1 MGRPKSEPACGISL
15 ARKSDEKAVWASQ
28 HGAKKMRLLGG
39 KKLILILLLCTPVV
53 LTCGLLIGPTSLS
66 PSAIIFGHA
75 GLFDNTGSQDWLILR
90 EIRAPRL
97 ILTSL
102 VGAVLAMS
110 GAILQG
116 LFRNPL
122 ADPSIMGV
130 TSGASAG
137 ASISI
142 LISAHLGSWLSLNGL
157 SGLSIVATGAFLG
170 GMSAVLLVYRVS
182 TNRFGVTSVST
193 MLLVGIAVTALAA
206 ALNNLMSFLA
216 DNELLRRMSLWQM
229 GNLDLANWSRV
240 QICLPMIFFF
250 LLLLRGQAKNLNA
263 LLLGESEARHLG
275 VDVVRMKRR
284 IVFLTAL
291 GAGVATALSGTI
303 AFVGLIVPHLVRL
316 ISGPDHRTLILAS
329 GILGAILLV
338 LADLISRLVLAPAE
352 LPVGV
357 VTAFLGVPFFVFLLR
372 RQHRGY

>member
-1 MGRPKSEPACGISL
+1 
-15 ARKSDEKAVWASQ
+15 
-28 HGAKKMRLLGG
+28 MRLLAGNQ
-39 KKLILILLLCTPVV
+39 LIICLLLV
-53 LTCGLLIGPTSLS
+53 LPFVLLTGLLIGPTNLS
-66 PSAIIFGHA
+66 AKTIFSADFQ
-75 GLFDNTGSQDWLILR
+75 SQDWLIFS
-90 EIRAPRL
+90 EIRAPRI

-122 ADPSIMGV
+122 ADPSIIGV

-142 LISAHLGSWLSLNGL
+142 LVSAHLPLWLGAEAAWLSLSSAGGL
-157 SGLSIVATGAFLG
+157 SVVAAGAFLG
-170 GMSAVLLVYRVS
+170 GILAVVVVYRIS
-182 TNRFGVTSVST
+182 TSSISGTSVST
-193 MLLVGIAVTALAA
+193 MLLVGIAVTAFAA

-240 QICLPMIFFF
+240 QICVPMILLF
-250 LLLLRGQAKNLNA
+250 LLLLRGQTKNLNA

-275 VDVVRMKRR
+275 VDVIQMKRR
-284 IVFLTAL
+284 IVFLSAL
-291 GAGVATALSGTI
+291 GAGVATALAGTI
-303 AFVGLIVPHLVRL
+303 AFIGLIVPHLVRL
-316 ISGPDHRTLILAS
+316 ISGPDHRSLVLAS
-329 GILGAILLV
+329 GLMGAVLLV
-338 LADLISRLVLAPAE
+338 MADLIARLVLSPAE

-357 VTAFLGVPFFVFLLR
+357 VTAFLGVPFFIFLLR
-372 RQHRGY
+372 QHKNVS

>member
-1 MGRPKSEPACGISL
+1 
-15 ARKSDEKAVWASQ
+15 
-28 HGAKKMRLLGG
+28 MRLLTGNS
-39 KKLILILLLCTPVV
+39 LILVLALCAPAVFV
-53 LTCGLLIGPTSLS
+53 CGLLIGPTSLS
-66 PSAIIFGHA
+66 PTI
-75 GLFDNTGSQDWLILR
+75 LFSSDSSSQDWLILK
-90 EIRAPRL
+90 EIRAPRVV
-97 ILTSL
+97 LTGL

-122 ADPSIMGV
+122 ADPSIIGV

-142 LISAHLGSWLSLNGL
+142 LISAHLGSWMSLNGL
-157 SGLSIVATGAFLG
+157 GSLSVVATGAFLG
-170 GMSAVLLVYRVS
+170 GILAVVLVYRLS
-182 TNRFGVTSVST
+182 TNSQNGTSVST
-193 MLLVGIAVTALAA
+193 MLLVGIAVTTLAA

-216 DNELLRRMSLWQM
+216 DNELMRRMSLWQM

-240 QICLPMIFFF
+240 QICLPMIFLFIF
-250 LLLLRGQAKNLNA
+250 LLRGQAKNLNA

-275 VDVVRMKRR
+275 VDVVKMKRR
-284 IVFLTAL
+284 IIFLTAL
-291 GAGVATALSGTI
+291 GVGVATALSGTI

-316 ISGPDHRTLILAS
+316 ISGPNHRTLILAS
-329 GILGAILLV
+329 GILGSILLV
-338 LADLISRLVLAPAE
+338 MADLIARLVLAPAE

-372 RQHRGY
+372 RQHRG